1 MLPESAAS
9 GKPNLQPRSDPGGDW
24 KAWAKR
30 HAPELLSAGFAPH
43 HEWAWE
49 WAANLEPGVSPTTA
63 VLAWNR
69 GAAKSGTF
77 QGWCCW
83 WAHTLARRFVLVV
96 TETQEQAGKFVAAVA
111 ETLEANG
118 IEPARNPQ
126 GFSRG
131 WRKDMIRTA
140 DGFNLAAVGWD
151 VATRGI
157 RMGELRPDV
166 ILFDDVDGRLDTP
179 AMTEKKQTILTQT
192 FLPAGA
198 PGLAVAFGQNV
209 ILAGGLMDQL
219 VKNTADFLTDRKVS
233 YVQAVEGL
241 RVEFREEAD
250 GRRVPY
256 IAEGTPTWPERLTI
270 AALNGFL
277 SAMGVRAFLREFQH
291 DVSETGGGLWDG
303 TPIPHWQKETLP
315 DFFAIVVGIDPSG
328 SNRGDEVG
336 IVAVGAFRLPD
347 KQVGL
352 IVLDD
357 VSGKLSPDEWARE
370 AVALYRKWDATSLVA
385 EANFGGDMVASVIK
399 QVQGAPK
406 CELVHASR
414 GKLVRAEPVQL
425 IYEQGR
431 AWHRAR
437 FVQLETEM
445 TGWHPSS
452 GLPSPGRLDGLVWA
466 SMKAQARTQY
476 GAV

>member
-1 MLPESAAS
+1 
-9 GKPNLQPRSDPGGDW
+9 
-24 KAWAKR
+24 
-30 HAPELLSAGFAPH
+30 
-43 HEWAWE
+43 
-49 WAANLEPGVSPTTA
+49 

-96 TETQEQAGKFVAAVA
+96 TETQEQAKKFVAAVA

-179 AMTEKKQTILTQT
+179 AMTSKKQTILTQT

-233 YVQAVEGL
+233 YVQAVDGL
-241 RVEFREEAD
+241 RIEFREESD

-256 IAEGTPTWPERLTI
+256 IAEGEPTWPERLTI
-270 AALNGFL
+270 PALNGFL

-291 DVSETGGGLWDG
+291 DVSETGGGIWDG
-303 TPIPHWQKETLP
+303 TPIPYWEKESLP
-315 DFFAIVVGIDPSG
+315 DFFAVVTGIDPSG

-336 IVAVGAFRLPD
+336 IVTVGAFHLPSR
-347 KQVGL
+347 GIGI

-357 VSGKLSPDEWARE
+357 VSGKMSPEEWARQ
-370 AVALYRKWDATSLVA
+370 AVASHHKWDGTLMVA
-385 EANFGGDMVASVIK
+385 ESNFGGDMVASVIR
-399 QVQGAPK
+399 QVPGAPPVV
-406 CELVHASR
+406 LVHASR
-414 GKLVRAEPVQL
+414 GKLVRAEPVQQA
-425 IYEQGR
+425 YEQGKV
-431 AWHRAR
+431 WHRVR
-437 FVQLETEM
+437 FVLLESEM
-445 TGWHPSS
+445 NSWHPTS
-452 GLPSPGRLDGLVWA
+452 GMPSPGRLDSLVWA
-466 SMKAQARTQY
+466 VSRALINTEADWEVY
-476 GAV
+476 

>member
-1 MLPESAAS
+1 M
-9 GKPNLQPRSDPGGDW
+9 
-24 KAWAKR
+24 
-30 HAPELLSAGFAPH
+30 
-43 HEWAWE
+43 
-49 WAANLEPGVSPTTA
+49 
-63 VLAWNR
+63 
-69 GAAKSGTF
+69 
-77 QGWCCW
+77 
-83 WAHTLARRFVLVV
+83 V

-241 RVEFREEAD
+241 RVEFREETD

-256 IAEGTPTWPERLTI
+256 IAEGVPTWPDRLTI

-303 TPIPHWQKETLP
+303 TPIPYWQKESLP
-315 DFFAIVVGIDPSG
+315 DFFAVVVGIDPSG

-336 IVAVGAFRLPD
+336 IVTIGAFHLPD
-347 KQVGL
+347 KQVGI

-357 VSGKLSPDEWARE
+357 TSGKMSPDQWARE
-370 AVALYRKWDATSLVA
+370 GVASYRKWGGTALVA
-385 EANFGGDMVASVIK
+385 ESNFGGDMVESVIR
-399 QVQGAPK
+399 QVPGAPK
-406 CELVHASR
+406 VILVHASR
-414 GKLVRAEPVQL
+414 GKLVRAEPVQQ

-431 AWHRAR
+431 AWHRSR
-437 FVQLETEM
+437 LSLLEGEM
-445 TGWHPSS
+445 NSWHPGS
-452 GLPSPGRLDGLVWA
+452 GMHSPGRLDALVWA
-466 SMKAQARTQY
+466 VLHATEPRGWATDTASLGQLAAALRGGT
-476 GAV
+476 